1 MKQRVNLRSPLFLQY
16 ESRPAE
22 VESTNLVTDSE
33 EFSTWSKQSVSISSN
48 DIEAPDGNLTA
59 DKIEST
65 SSSTNTYVYDTI
77 SLSTS
82 TEYSASVYIKRGS
95 NGLASVDVFDLTSG
109 VQGSALFDFDS
120 NTITSS
126 IGSASFENASNGWY
140 RIKISFTSSS
150 SLGTTFFRIFE
161 YSSTSG
167 NHIYAWGAQ
176 LEESS
181 QVTSYIV
188 TSGGTATRAATTEAQ
203 EEDVTAELRIYSGIH
218 ETDAPTD
225 ATYTLTKS
233 PENAK
238 TTFEIAELIRDYIEQ
253 TTTKSSGTIWADVKL
268 SDNLQLDKHYQ
279 FLATEGYI
287 DNTEGLQTY
296 LNAPSDEI
304 FMQSNSTVF
313 IPEGQELE
321 IPVYAQS
328 NSYYITTRGGAQRPP
343 VYFSSLD
350 DNSNQIEY
358 VTLESED
365 DALGLYV
372 NSTVVAKINVI
383 RTECSKFANH
393 LLMFVNKY
401 GAKQDFYVNM
411 KSTEKFKV
419 KDDGFSRSVIDY
431 NTLSVNNG
439 IHSYKRRVLESK
451 ESYSLNTPFLDEE
464 NVQAFEELLLSEYV
478 WLKKEGADYIPVVV
492 KDMSMTRRTHLND
505 KLIQYT
511 VEVESANHLVNIQR

>member
-1 MKQRVNLRSPLFLQY
+1 MRQRVNLRSPLFLQY

-65 SSSTNTYVYDTI
+65 SSSVNTYAYDTI

-95 NGLASVDVFDLTSG
+95 SGLATVDVFDLTSG
-109 VQGSALFDFDS
+109 AQGSALFDFDS

-150 SLGTTFFRIFE
+150 SLGTTFFRVFE

-181 QVTSYIV
+181 QVTSYIA

-268 SDNLQLDKHYQ
+268 FDNLQLDRHYQ

-296 LNAPSDEI
+296 LNAPSNET
-304 FMQSNSTVF
+304 FMQSNSTVL
-313 IPEGQELE
+313 IPEGRSLE
-321 IPVYAQS
+321 IPVNAQY
-328 NSYYITTRGGAQRPP
+328 NSFYTITTGGVEGSA
-343 VYFSSLD
+343 VYFSNLD
-350 DNSNQIEY
+350 DNSTQVEY
-358 VTLESED
+358 ITVNSTDEVVK
-365 DALGLYV
+365 LYV
-372 NSTVVAKINVI
+372 NSVVTEEINI
-383 RTECSKFANH
+383 QETECSKYADH

-401 GAKQDFYVNM
+401 GSKQDFYVNM
-411 KSTEKFKV
+411 KSTERFKI

-451 ESYSLNTPFLDEE
+451 ETYTLNTPFLDEE

-478 WLKKEGADYIPVVV
+478 WLKKEGESYIPVII
-492 KDMSMTRRTHLND
+492 KDMSMTRKTHLND

-511 VEVESANHLVNIQR
+511 VEVESANHLVNKQR